1 MGNKRNYEIVDGVE
15 KLEAALLRVKEAQ
28 KVFASY
34 TQEQVDKIFSAAAIA
49 ANKARIPL
57 AKMAQKWQLRKP
69 AWVLWKI
76 RSSKI
81 ITLPSIFTTRIKT

>member
-49 ANKARIPL
+49 AN
-57 AKMAQKWQLRKP
+57 
-69 AWVLWKI
+69 
-76 RSSKI
+76 
-81 ITLPSIFTTRIKT
+81 FC